1 MTNREL
7 AATLFN
13 IATILRER
21 EDNPY
26 RIRAYEN
33 AARALMGRRDNVAGI
48 LTQPGQTLRRRKGV
62 LGDKVQAKLRQLAAE
77 GHMPFFDDLCADLPP
92 HIAALMQAPGMGPK
106 TARQVYEALGV
117 RTPDELRRAAR
128 DGRLASVWG
137 FGAKRT
143 AQVAQMSLFD
153 EIDMAGEACRSG
165 VAKQHTGLKPR
176 ATVTKPAF
184 AG

>member
-33 AARALMGRRDNVAGI
+33 AARALMGRRDEVAQT
-48 LTQPGQTLRRRKGV
+48 LAQPGQELRRPKGV
-62 LGDKVQAKLRQLAAE
+62 LGDKVQAKLRQLTVE
-77 GHMPFFDDLCADLPP
+77 GRMPFFDDLCADLPP
-92 HIAALMQAPGMGPK
+92 PIAALMQVPGMGPK
-106 TARQVYEALGV
+106 TARIVSETLGV
-117 RTPDELRRAAR
+117 RTPEELRRAAR

-143 AQVAQMSLFD
+143 AQVAQLSLFD
-153 EIDMAGEACRSG
+153 EIAAPGEVRRAGLLSRLE
-165 VAKQHTGLKPR
+165 L
-176 ATVTKPAF
+176 
-184 AG
+184 

>member
-21 EDNPY
+21 EDNYY

-33 AARALMGRRDNVAGI
+33 AARALMGRRDDVAQI
-48 LTQPGQTLRRRKGV
+48 LTHPDQTLRRRKGV

-92 HIAALMQAPGMGPK
+92 HIAALMQVPGMGPK
-106 TARQVYEALGV
+106 TARQVHARLGV
-117 RTPDELRRAAR
+117 QTPEDLRRAAR

-143 AQVAQMSLFD
+143 AQLAQMSLFD
-153 EIDMAGEACRSG
+153 ELDAPSEIR
-165 VAKQHTGLKPR
+165 R
-176 ATVTKPAF
+176 AA
-184 AG
+184 

>member
-33 AARALMGRRDNVAGI
+33 AARALMGRRDNVAYT
-48 LTQPGQTLRRRKGV
+48 LSQPHETLRRRKGI
-62 LGDKVQAKLRQLAAE
+62 LGDKVQAKLRQLTTE
-77 GHMPFFDDLCADLPP
+77 GRMPFFDDLCADLPP
-92 HIAALMQAPGMGPK
+92 HIAALMQVPGMGPK
-106 TARQVYEALGV
+106 TARIVHQTLGV
-117 RTPDELRRAAR
+117 RTAEDLQRAAR

-137 FGAKRT
+137 FGPKRT
-143 AQVAQMSLFD
+143 AQAAQLSLFD
-153 EIDMAGEACRSG
+153 DSASASEGR
-165 VAKQHTGLKPR
+165 R
-176 ATVTKPAF
+176 AA
-184 AG
+184 

>member
-1 MTNREL
+1 MFACGEKQMTNREL

-33 AARALMGRRDNVAGI
+33 AARALMGRRDDVASA
-48 LTQPGQTLRRRKGV
+48 LTQPGQILRRRKGV

-77 GHMPFFDDLCADLPP
+77 GHMPFFDALCADLPP
-92 HIAALMQAPGMGPK
+92 HIAALMRVPGMGPK
-106 TARQVYEALGV
+106 TARQVYERLGV
-117 RTPDELRRAAR
+117 RTPDDLRRAAR

-143 AQVAQMSLFD
+143 AQVAQLSLFD
-153 EIDMAGEACRSG
+153 EINTASETR
-165 VAKQHTGLKPR
+165 R
-176 ATVTKPAF
+176 AA
-184 AG
+184 

>member
-13 IATILRER
+13 IATLLRER
-21 EDNPY
+21 EDNFY

-33 AARALMGRRDNVAGI
+33 AARALMGRRDEVAQT
-48 LTQPGQTLRRRKGV
+48 LAQPGQTLRRRKGV
-62 LGDKVQAKLRQLAAE
+62 LGDKVQAKLRQLTVE
-77 GHMPFFDDLCADLPP
+77 GRMPFFDDLCADLPP
-92 HIAALMQAPGMGPK
+92 PIAALMQAPGMGPK
-106 TARQVYEALGV
+106 TARQVYETLGV
-117 RTPDELRRAAR
+117 RTPEELRRAAR

-153 EIDMAGEACRSG
+153 EISAPSEAR
-165 VAKQHTGLKPR
+165 R
-176 ATVTKPAF
+176 AA
-184 AG
+184 

>member
-33 AARALMGRRDNVAGI
+33 AARALMGRRDDVART
-48 LTQPGQTLRRRKGV
+48 LSQPGQQLRRRPGV
-62 LGDKVQAKLRQLAAE
+62 LGDKVQAKLRQLTVE

-106 TARQVYEALGV
+106 TARQVSETLGV

-153 EIDMAGEACRSG
+153 DISAPSEVR
-165 VAKQHTGLKPR
+165 R
-176 ATVTKPAF
+176 AA
-184 AG
+184 

>member
-13 IATILRER
+13 IATILKER

-33 AARALMGRRDNVAGI
+33 AARALMGRRDDVAST
-48 LTQPGQTLRRRKGV
+48 LAQPGETLRRRKGV
-62 LGDKVQAKLRQLAAE
+62 LGDKVQAKLRHLAME
-77 GHMPFFDDLCADLPP
+77 GHMPFFDELLADLPP
-92 HIAALMQAPGMGPK
+92 HIAALMQVPNIGPK
-106 TARQVYEALGV
+106 TARQVYAALGV
-117 RTPDELRRAAR
+117 RTAEELRRAAR

-143 AQVAQMSLFD
+143 AQVAQLSLFD
-153 EIDMAGEACRSG
+153 GIETASETR
-165 VAKQHTGLKPR
+165 R
-176 ATVTKPAF
+176 AA
-184 AG
+184 